1 MWAGIN
7 KYHSPVRTGV
17 RGWPDNITKITQIKC
32 TDGTV
37 CTTHTVPT
45 DTAPCGAEPQ
55 PRCREHGLRDW
66 QARAPPVNVGGHAER
81 KTKKGQEKK
90 TASRLEVGEHA
101 ARAFGSVEEQTTAVF
116 SSANAQFIP
125 FFFFLFCCIRFC
137 ELTRGINARL
147 QLMRRSSVVETF
159 VDYF

>member
-1 MWAGIN
+1 MVQCAQLIPYRQTRRLAAQSRNHGAGSMASEIGRRV
-7 KYHSPVRTGV
+7 HRRLMSEA
-17 RGWPDNITKITQIKC
+17 TQKGKPKR
-32 TDGTV
+32 DG
-37 CTTHTVPT
+37 
-45 DTAPCGAEPQ
+45 
-55 PRCREHGLRDW
+55 
-66 QARAPPVNVGGHAER
+66 
-81 KTKKGQEKK
+81 KKK

-147 QLMRRSSVVETF
+147 QWMRRFSDVETF